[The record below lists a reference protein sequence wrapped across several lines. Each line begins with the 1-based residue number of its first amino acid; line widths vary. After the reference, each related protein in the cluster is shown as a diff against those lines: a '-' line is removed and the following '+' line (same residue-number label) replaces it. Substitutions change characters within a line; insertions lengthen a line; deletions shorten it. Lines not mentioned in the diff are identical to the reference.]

1 MTTCARRHL
10 MFRRCARVLVMAAT
24 EGAHRAVASSSS
36 SSSSA
41 VASASRARAPG
52 ARVVG
57 QRTRGKR
64 TDTDAAAAAKDAAA
78 DAAEARAASAGAP
91 DNPLAS
97 VMFPWER
104 AVLDSE
110 RWVGELKPWQKAYW
124 LAFGLGVAFVVG
136 SRAKRYYDDM
146 GTDEDRIRAMENNKR
161 ALAAALEG
169 KSFIAHGDGDEE
181 DETGGD
187 PFEGL
192 SPAEIEALVKAQA
205 GESGDVYDG
214 MSPEEILAHE
224 EAYKGKGKLTWKTS
238 AKF

>member
-1 MTTCARRHL
+1 M
-10 MFRRCARVLVMAAT
+10 
-24 EGAHRAVASSSS
+24 VA
-36 SSSSA
+36 
-41 VASASRARAPG
+41 
-52 ARVVG
+52 

-64 TDTDAAAAAKDAAA
+64 NDAAAKAKDAAAAA
-78 DAAEARAASAGAP
+78 AAEARAASADAP

-110 RWVGELKPWQKAYW
+110 RWMGELKPWQKAYW

>member
-1 MTTCARRHL
+1 MRHSVTTGVHRHL
-10 MFRRCARVLVMAAT
+10 MFRRCARALAAAAT

-36 SSSSA
+36 SSSS
-41 VASASRARAPG
+41 SASRARAPG

-64 TDTDAAAAAKDAAA
+64 TDAAAKAKDAAA
-78 DAAEARAASAGAP
+78 AEAPAASADAP
-91 DNPLAS
+91 DNPLGS

-124 LAFGLGVAFVVG
+124 VAFGLGVAFVVG

-192 SPAEIEALVKAQA
+192 SPAEIEALVKKQA